1 MDRTARD
8 VIRWML
14 IMITLQTILEV
25 ELISPFIRQG
35 R

>member
-8 VIRWML
+8 VLRWML

-25 ELISPFIRQG
+25 ELISLFIRQG

>member
-8 VIRWML
+8 IIRWML
-14 IMITLQTILEV
+14 TMITLQAILEV
-25 ELISPFIRQG
+25 ELISLFIRQG